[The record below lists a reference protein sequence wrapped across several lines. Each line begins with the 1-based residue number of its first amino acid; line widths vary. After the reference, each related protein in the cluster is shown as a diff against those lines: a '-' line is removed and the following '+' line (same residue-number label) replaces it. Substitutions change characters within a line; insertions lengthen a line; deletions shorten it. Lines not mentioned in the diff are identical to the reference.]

1 VSTSAPE
8 PPWQSAAVSPAER
21 RALGRAIRA
30 RTPRDSHAEWSP
42 HPGRDPLGVLE
53 EQGRSR
59 IARLVPLRW
68 ARMASS
74 PLAYFRG
81 AAAVM
86 AADLARTAVTGID
99 VQTSGDA
106 HLLNFG
112 LYASPERTLM
122 FDLNDFDETIR
133 GPWEWDLKRLAAS
146 AAVAGRSGGLGRA
159 DAGLAAEESVRGYR
173 DTMARL
179 AAMSVLDGWYL
190 CIEAATAARN
200 RTLRRATTQASTR
213 ATSRDHV
220 HAYSK
225 LTAIIDGRPR
235 LKDRPPLVVRAEEL
249 VPADHVASIG
259 EAIDHQRDS
268 YMATLRPDH
277 RLLMEHYR
285 IVDVA
290 LKVVGTGSVGTRCFV
305 ALLEGANGHPLLMQG
320 KEAHASV
327 LEPFVGRAHD
337 GHQGERV
344 VCGQRLLQS
353 ACDALL
359 GWATGLEGRQ
369 YYWRQ
374 LWDNKG
380 GYDVEAMNAAELA
393 EYAGLC
399 GTCLAQAHARSSDAA
414 MISGY
419 MGTGVKLDRAISRF
433 AQVYADQNQRDHAEL
448 LEAVRSGRIE
458 AAIDSG

>member
-1 VSTSAPE
+1 M
-8 PPWQSAAVSPAER
+8 
-21 RALGRAIRA
+21 
-30 RTPRDSHAEWSP
+30 
-42 HPGRDPLGVLE
+42 LE
-53 EQGRSR
+53 EQDRHR
-59 IARLVPLRW
+59 IASLVPVRW
-68 ARMASS
+68 ARMAGS

-99 VQTSGDA
+99 VQVSGDA

-122 FDLNDFDETIR
+122 FDLNDFDETIT
-133 GPWEWDLKRLAAS
+133 GPWEWDVKRLAAS
-146 AAVAGRSGGLGRA
+146 VVVAGRSAGLSRA
-159 DAGLAAEESVRGYR
+159 AAGLAAEEGARRYR
-173 DTMARL
+173 ETMARL

-190 CIEAATAARN
+190 SIEAAAAARN
-200 RTLRRATTQASTR
+200 RTLRRATRQASIR
-213 ATSRDHV
+213 AASRDHI

-225 LTAIIDGRPR
+225 LTEIVDGRPR
-235 LKDRPPLVVRAEEL
+235 LKDSHPLIVRVDEL
-249 VPADHVASIG
+249 VAAGDIGSLG
-259 EAIDHQRDS
+259 EAIAHQRDS

-285 IVDVA
+285 IVDIA

-305 ALLEGANGHPLLMQG
+305 ALLQGANGHPLLMQG
-320 KEAHASV
+320 KEAQVSV
-327 LEPFVGRAHD
+327 LEPFVGPAHD

-344 VCGQRLLQS
+344 VCGQRLLQAAS
-353 ACDALL
+353 DSLL

-380 GYDVEAMNAAELA
+380 AYDVEAMSAPELA

-414 MISGY
+414 TISGY
-419 MGTGVKLDRAISRF
+419 MGTGAKLDRAISRF
-433 AQVYADQNQRDHAEL
+433 AQVYADQNERDHAEL
-448 LEAVRSGRIE
+448 LDAVSSGRID
-458 AAIDSG
+458 AAIDART

>member
-1 VSTSAPE
+1 
-8 PPWQSAAVSPAER
+8 
-21 RALGRAIRA
+21 
-30 RTPRDSHAEWSP
+30 
-42 HPGRDPLGVLE
+42 
-53 EQGRSR
+53 
-59 IARLVPLRW
+59 
-68 ARMASS
+68 MAGS

-86 AADLARTAVTGID
+86 AADLARTTVTGID

-122 FDLNDFDETIR
+122 FDLNDFDETIA
-133 GPWEWDLKRLAAS
+133 GPWEWDVKRLAAS
-146 AAVAGRSGGLGRA
+146 VVVAGRSAGLGRA
-159 DAGLAAEESVRGYR
+159 DADQAAEESVRRYR
-173 DTMARL
+173 QTMAQL

-190 CIEAATAARN
+190 CIEAAAAARN
-200 RTLRRATTQASTR
+200 RTLRRATKQASTR
-213 ATSRDHV
+213 AASRDHV
-220 HAYSK
+220 HAYSR
-225 LTAIIDGRPR
+225 LTEIVDGRPR
-235 LKDRPPLVVRAEEL
+235 LKDHHPLIVRVDEL
-249 VPADHVASIG
+249 VPGDIGSLG
-259 EAIDHQRDS
+259 EAIAHQRDS
-268 YMATLRPDH
+268 YLATLRPDH

-285 IVDVA
+285 IVDIA

-320 KEAHASV
+320 KEAQASV

-344 VCGQRLLQS
+344 VCGQRLLQAAS
-353 ACDALL
+353 DSLL

-380 GYDVEAMNAAELA
+380 GYDVEAMSAPELA

-399 GTCLAQAHARSSDAA
+399 GTCLAQAHARSSDPA

-419 MGTGVKLDRAISRF
+419 MGTGGKLDRAISRF
-433 AQVYADQNQRDHAEL
+433 AQVYADQNERDHAEL
-448 LEAVRSGRIE
+448 VEAVRSGRIE
-458 AAIDSG
+458 AAIDAD

>member
-1 VSTSAPE
+1 M
-8 PPWQSAAVSPAER
+8 
-21 RALGRAIRA
+21 RA
-30 RTPRDSHAEWSP
+30 RAPRASHAEWSP
-42 HPGRDPLGVLE
+42 GPERDPLQLLE
-53 EQGRSR
+53 QQSSHR
-59 IARLVPLRW
+59 IPRLVPVRW
-68 ARMASS
+68 ARMAAS
-74 PLAYFRG
+74 PLAFYRG

-86 AADLARTAVTGID
+86 AADLAPTTVTGIE

-122 FDLNDFDETIR
+122 FDLNDFDETIA

-146 AAVAGRSGGLGRA
+146 VVVAARSAGHLPAEGGT
-159 DAGLAAEESVRGYR
+159 AAEEAVRRYR
-173 DTMARL
+173 ETMVRL
-179 AAMSVLDGWYL
+179 ATMSVLDGWYL
-190 CIEAATAARN
+190 CIEAAAAARN
-200 RTLRRATTQASTR
+200 RTLRRATRQASTR
-213 ATSRDHV
+213 ASSRDHL

-225 LTAIIDGRPR
+225 LAEIVDGRPR
-235 LKDRPPLVVRAEEL
+235 LRDHPPLVVRVEEFL
-249 VPADHVASIG
+249 PTEQVALIDKG
-259 EAIDHQRDS
+259 IDHQRDS
-268 YMATLRPDH
+268 YLETLRPDY
-277 RLLMEHYR
+277 RILMEHYR
-285 IVDVA
+285 VVDVA

-320 KEAHASV
+320 KEAQASV
-327 LEPFVGRAHD
+327 LEPFVARPHG

-344 VCGQRLLQS
+344 VCGQRILQTAS
-353 ACDALL
+353 DALL
-359 GWATGLEGRQ
+359 GWATGLEGGH

-380 GYDVEAMNAAELA
+380 AYDVESLSPIELA

-419 MGTGVKLDRAISRF
+419 MGRSPKLDRAITRF
-433 AQVYADQNQRDHAEL
+433 AQVYADQNEQDHAEL

-458 AAIDSG
+458 AATETR

>member
-1 VSTSAPE
+1 VTTSAPE

-53 EQGRSR
+53 KQGRSR

-86 AADLARTAVTGID
+86 AADLARTAATGID

-122 FDLNDFDETIR
+122 FDLNDFDETTR

-159 DAGLAAEESVRGYR
+159 DAGVAAEESVRGYR
-173 DTMARL
+173 ETMARL

-190 CIEAATAARN
+190 CIEAAAAARN
-200 RTLRRATTQASTR
+200 RTLRRATKQASTR
-213 ATSRDHV
+213 ATGRDHV

-225 LTAIIDGRPR
+225 LCEIVDGRPR
-235 LKDRPPLVVRAEEL
+235 LKDRPPLIVRVEEF
-249 VPADHVASIG
+249 VPGGDVESIG

-277 RLLMEHYR
+277 RLLMEH
-285 IVDVA
+285 
-290 LKVVGTGSVGTRCFV
+290 
-305 ALLEGANGHPLLMQG
+305 
-320 KEAHASV
+320 
-327 LEPFVGRAHD
+327 
-337 GHQGERV
+337 
-344 VCGQRLLQS
+344 
-353 ACDALL
+353 
-359 GWATGLEGRQ
+359 
-369 YYWRQ
+369 
-374 LWDNKG
+374 
-380 GYDVEAMNAAELA
+380 
-393 EYAGLC
+393 
-399 GTCLAQAHARSSDAA
+399 
-414 MISGY
+414 
-419 MGTGVKLDRAISRF
+419 
-433 AQVYADQNQRDHAEL
+433 
-448 LEAVRSGRIE
+448 
-458 AAIDSG
+458 

>member
-1 VSTSAPE
+1 
-8 PPWQSAAVSPAER
+8 
-21 RALGRAIRA
+21 
-30 RTPRDSHAEWSP
+30 
-42 HPGRDPLGVLE
+42 
-53 EQGRSR
+53 
-59 IARLVPLRW
+59 
-68 ARMASS
+68 MASS

-86 AADLARTAVTGID
+86 AADLARTAATGID

-122 FDLNDFDETIR
+122 FDLNDFDETTR

-159 DAGLAAEESVRGYR
+159 DAGVAAEESVRGYR
-173 DTMARL
+173 ETMARL

-190 CIEAATAARN
+190 YIEAAAAARN
-200 RTLRRATTQASTR
+200 RTLRRATKQASTR
-213 ATSRDHV
+213 ATGRDHV
-220 HAYSK
+220 HGYSK
-225 LTAIIDGRPR
+225 LCEIVDGRPR
-235 LKDRPPLVVRAEEL
+235 LKDRPPLIVRVEEF
-249 VPADHVASIG
+249 VPGGDVESIG

-285 IVDVA
+285 IADVA

-353 ACDALL
+353 ASDALL

-374 LWDNKG
+374 LGDNKG
-380 GYDVEAMNAAELA
+380 GFDVEAMNAAELA

-433 AQVYADQNQRDHAEL
+433 AQVYADQNERDHAEL

-458 AAIDSG
+458 AVDTG